1 MTSSIP
7 NGFSSEELQKLLENA
22 NTEENSPELSSQIT
36 SQVVLDLATDIH
48 DQMDEVAVSA
58 NVPPQLLAKVVMMFT
73 CNRMI
78 DWHSHTSTMHA
89 ERGQHEQAIGWGR
102 DAGKFQA
109 ITNILGTIIVD
120 GDDDFT
126 PGIPE

>member
-36 SQVVLDLATDIH
+36 SQVVLDLASDIH

-78 DWHSHTSTMHA
+78 DWHSHVSTKHA
-89 ERGQHEQAIGWGR
+89 ERGEHEQGLGWGR

-109 ITNILGTIIVD
+109 IYTILGTIVVD
-120 GDDDFT
+120 DDDDFT
-126 PGIPE
+126 PCLSE

>member
-1 MTSSIP
+1 MTASIP

-22 NTEENSPELSSQIT
+22 NTEDDSPESSSQIT
-36 SQVVLDLATDIH
+36 TEIVLDLADKIQ
-48 DQMDEVAVSA
+48 DQMDNLATSHD
-58 NVPPQLLAKVVMMFT
+58 VPPQLLGKVVMMFT

-78 DWHSHTSTMHA
+78 DWHSHISTKHA
-89 ERGQHEQAIGWGR
+89 ERGESDQAIGWGR

-109 ITNILGTIIVD
+109 IANILGTIIVD

-126 PGIPE
+126 PGLVE